1 MGCWVENLKLY
12 KIKFACLGSSEQ
24 RVLHADSKV
33 RFEIVPTVKFK
44 IYRMLDLEDVLV
56 CTLIAME

>member
-1 MGCWVENLKLY
+1 
-12 KIKFACLGSSEQ
+12 
-24 RVLHADSKV
+24 LHADSKV